1 MAFPQHHL
9 QQHYQ
14 TQPLQP
20 QSKSFRGLR
29 TVDGQMSQQVAFYNP
44 PDLQDQTQHPPYVP
58 PFHVVGFA
66 PGPFPPADGSD
77 GGADLQWNYGL
88 EPERKRLKEQ
98 DFLENNSQISS
109 IDFLQTRSVS
119 TGLGLSLDNTRVAST
134 GDSALLSLIGD
145 DIERELQ
152 QQDAEIQKY
161 LRVEGE
167 RLRQTVL
174 EKVQASQLQSMS
186 IVEDRVLQK
195 LNEKEAEVESIN
207 KRNMELEERM
217 EQLTVEASAWQKRAR
232 YNENMIAALKYNLQQ
247 VYAQGRDSKEG
258 CGDSEVDDTASCCN
272 GRSIDFHLLS
282 KDNNDMKEMMTC
294 KVCRVNEVSM
304 LLLPCKH
311 LCLCKDCESKLS
323 FCPLCQSSKF
333 IGMEVYM

>member
-1 MAFPQHHL
+1 MALPQHHL

-20 QSKSFRGLR
+20 QSKSFRALQ
-29 TVDGQMSQQVAFYNP
+29 TADGQMSQPVAFYDP
-44 PDLQDQTQHPPYVP
+44 ADLQDQDEHPPYVP

-88 EPERKRLKEQ
+88 EPERKKIKEQ

-119 TGLGLSLDNTRVAST
+119 TGLGLSLDNTRMAST

-161 LRVEGE
+161 LRVQGE
-167 RLRQTVL
+167 RLRQSIM
-174 EKVQASQLQSMS
+174 EKVQATQLQSIS
-186 IVEDRVLQK
+186 LVEDKVLQK

-217 EQLTVEASAWQKRAR
+217 EQLTVEASAWQQRAR

-282 KDNNDMKEMMTC
+282 RDNNDMKEMMTC